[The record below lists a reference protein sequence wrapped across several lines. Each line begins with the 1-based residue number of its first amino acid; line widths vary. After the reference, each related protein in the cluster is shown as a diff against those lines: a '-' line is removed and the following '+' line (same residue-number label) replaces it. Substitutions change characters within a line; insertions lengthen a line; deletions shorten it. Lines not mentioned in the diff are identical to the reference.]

1 MEVNNINY
9 QLNALLECIDIY
21 ADLNSKLL
29 LSESDV
35 KRLSDYINNQ
45 NEKIKQLSNLSIMLD
60 NKLNNMTKEIEELN
74 L

>member
-21 ADLNSKLL
+21 ADLNSELL

-35 KRLSDYINNQ
+35 KRLSDYINTQ
-45 NEKIKQLSNLSIMLD
+45 NEKIKQLRKLAIMLD
-60 NKLNNMTKEIEELN
+60 KSNDIVNMTKEVEEV
-74 L
+74 

>member
-35 KRLSDYINNQ
+35 KRLSDYINSQ
-45 NEKIKQLSNLSIMLD
+45 NEKIKQLRDLSISLD
-60 NKLNNMTKEIEELN
+60 KELTNMTKEVNSIEL
-74 L
+74 

>member
-35 KRLSDYINNQ
+35 KRLSDYINTQ
-45 NEKIKQLSNLSIMLD
+45 NEKIKQLRKLAIMLD
-60 NKLNNMTKEIEELN
+60 KSNNIVNMTKEVEEV
-74 L
+74 

>member
-1 MEVNNINY
+1 MNNINY

-35 KRLSDYINNQ
+35 KRLSDYINTQ
-45 NEKIKQLSNLSIMLD
+45 NEKIKQLRKLAIMLD
-60 NKLNNMTKEIEELN
+60 KSNNIVNMTKEVEEV
-74 L
+74 